1 MTSEAPRGLRLGRSI
16 AGILAA
22 ILLNVAFSLGLDTV
36 FHMAGVYPPMDQGMF
51 ETSDNLLAFS
61 YRFVITVFA
70 NVIGLRVAGYAPR
83 GHAIALGAVGLALG
97 TLGAVVTTLL
107 MEQDLGPDWYPWALA
122 ASAIPCAWAAWAIV
136 VRRPA
141 A

>member
-1 MTSEAPRGLRLGRSI
+1 MTNQPPTNLRLGRSI
-16 AGILAA
+16 AGILVA
-22 ILLNVAFSLGLDTV
+22 ILLNIAFSLGLDTV

-61 YRFVITVFA
+61 YRFIITVFA

-97 TLGAVVTTLL
+97 TLGAVVTT
-107 MEQDLGPDWYPWALA
+107 MVIEQDLGPDWYPWALA
-122 ASAIPCAWAAWAIV
+122 ASAIPCAWAALAIV
-136 VRRPA
+136 RRRPLD
-141 A
+141 